1 MGMLSKFTRLRRNKK
16 FEYSPRYFDDKGKG
30 NPFKIEP
37 KFDKYRSTL
46 ETPRGLKGKFSNAM
60 ADMRRKGDRNLKI
73 RMIVII
79 AILVLIVLFILDFDL
94 TIFFPK

>member
-1 MGMLSKFTRLRRNKK
+1 MLSKFTRLRRNKK